1 MKKTLTGIA
10 LALMIG
16 LGVVSAPTTAYAG
29 GTEPE
34 VTCEY
39 AGYGVKGGVLKPGAH
54 INLEYQQQG
63 QTKQVNA
70 YIDRNV
76 QGGYDTL
83 GIRINGYPAIPL
95 TEAQVKTGAF
105 KFDYAQYIDK
115 SKSWKVLWAQFEGAP
130 YFNQDR
136 NPSKFLNCEGEVVVP
151 EKPEPIVTV
160 THQDTVNCDTK
171 VVTRTETTERTD
183 WKLVDNVWLKD
194 APVITPT
201 TSERPANTV
210 DCPLPEIPDV
220 GVNTA
225 GLLWTLGCGL
235 LMVGAGTALAVK
247 RRKAES

>member
-16 LGVVSAPTTAYAG
+16 LGAVTAPTTAYAG
-29 GTEPE
+29 GYDPE
-34 VTCEY
+34 VDCTS
-39 AGYGVKGGVLKPGAH
+39 AGFGTGRALTNSDH
-54 INLEYQQQG
+54 INMDIAQDGRKFQL
-63 QTKQVNA
+63 NA
-70 YIDRNV
+70 YVDRNV
-76 QGGYDTL
+76 PGGFDTL
-83 GIRINGYPAIPL
+83 GIRINGHGSIPL
-95 TEAQVKTGAF
+95 TEAQVKAGALV
-105 KFDYAQYIDK
+105 FDYSSYLS
-115 SKSWKVLWAQFEGAP
+115 SKKAFTVEWAQFNSS

-136 NPSKFLNCEGEVVVP
+136 NPSKFLNCEGDVVVP

-160 THQDTVNCDTK
+160 THKDTVNCETK

-183 WKLVDNVWLKD
+183 WKLVDNVWVKD
-194 APVITPT
+194 VPVITTT

-225 GLLWTLGCGL
+225 GLLWTLGGGL

-247 RRKAES
+247 RRRA